1 MTSLP
6 AHPSD
11 LTPVW
16 LSSALGTEV
25 TGVEVLHHSFATNQ
39 RARIG
44 LTYATPGAGPASL
57 FVKLAPLDEAHRSM
71 VGATGMGLRE
81 VQFYADVAA
90 TSGLPV
96 PGCSFAAADEDR
108 FVLLLE
114 DLAAR
119 GCAFS
124 DGDWGVDADA
134 AAVALEDLARFHGR
148 FHRDAERD
156 AVAPWLRPAPDQAA
170 VRRPGS
176 AGTAGL
182 MRTVLDENADALPP
196 DYIAI
201 GELYVEHHE
210 RCNELWHGGPQTLI
224 HGDLHIGNV
233 YLDARRVGFID
244 WGLCRVSTPL
254 RDVSYFLTM
263 SVAIE
268 DRRAHGEDLLRG
280 YLDALHAAGGPDIG
294 FADAWAQH
302 RVQAAYTVIA
312 TFLAYTPSYRGG
324 DGVPLGADL
333 ITRANAA
340 LTDLDVVDAL
350 RATL

>member
-1 MTSLP
+1 MTSIP
-6 AHPSD
+6 AHPND
-11 LTPVW
+11 LTPAW
-16 LSSALGTEV
+16 LSDALGTEV

-57 FVKLAPLDEAHRSM
+57 FVKLAPLDEAHRAM

-90 TSGLPV
+90 RSGLPV
-96 PGCSFAAADEDR
+96 PGCSYAAADDNR

-119 GCAFS
+119 DCAFS
-124 DGDWGVDADA
+124 DGDWGVSADA

-148 FHRDAERD
+148 FHREAERN
-156 AVAPWLRPAPDQAA
+156 AVAPWLRA
-170 VRRPGS
+170 VGRRPGS

-182 MRTVLDENADALPP
+182 MRTVLDQNADALPP
-196 DYIAI
+196 SYIAI
-201 GELYVEHHE
+201 GELYVDHHE

-233 YLDARRVGFID
+233 YLDAGRVGFID
-244 WGLCRVSTPL
+244 WGLCRASTPL
-254 RDVSYFLTM
+254 RDISYFLTM

-268 DRRAHGEDLLRG
+268 DRRAHGETLLRD
-280 YLDALHAAGGPDIG
+280 YLDALRVAGGPDIG
-294 FADAWAQH
+294 FADAWDQH

-333 ITRANAA
+333 IARANAA

-350 RATL
+350 RGAL

>member
-1 MTSLP
+1 MPALP
-6 AHPSD
+6 ADPSD
-11 LTPVW
+11 LTPAW
-16 LSSALGTEV
+16 LSEALGTEV

-39 RARIG
+39 RAHIG
-44 LTYATPGAGPASL
+44 LAYATRGAGPASL
-57 FVKLAPLDEAHRSM
+57 FAKLAPLDEAHRAM

-96 PGCSFAAADEDR
+96 PGCSYAAADDDR

-119 GCAFS
+119 NCAFS
-124 DGDWGVDADA
+124 DGDWGVSADA

-148 FHRDAERD
+148 FHREAERD
-156 AVAPWLRPAPDQAA
+156 AVAPWSHRGTAAP
-170 VRRPGS
+170 RSGS

-182 MRTVLDENADALPP
+182 MRTVLDQNADALPP
-196 DYIAI
+196 AYIAI
-201 GELYVEHHE
+201 GELYVDHHE
-210 RCNELWHGGPQTLI
+210 RCNELWHGGPQTLV

-233 YLDARRVGFID
+233 YLDAGRVGFID
-244 WGLCRVSTPL
+244 WGLCRASTPL

-268 DRRAHGEDLLRG
+268 DRRAHGEALLRD
-280 YLDALHAAGGPDIG
+280 YLDTLRASGGPDLG
-294 FADAWAQH
+294 FADAWEQH

-333 ITRANAA
+333 IARANAA

-350 RATL
+350 RAAL

>member
-1 MTSLP
+1 MHPLP
-6 AHPSD
+6 AHPND
-11 LTPVW
+11 LTPAW
-16 LSSALGTEV
+16 LSDALRTEV

-39 RARIG
+39 RARIA
-44 LTYATPGAGPASL
+44 LTYATPGQGPASL
-57 FVKLAPLDEAHRSM
+57 FVKLAPLDEAHRAM

-81 VQFYADVAA
+81 VQFYVDVAA

-96 PGCSFAAADEDR
+96 PGCSFAAADDDR

-124 DGDWGVDADA
+124 DGDWGVGADA

-148 FHRDAERD
+148 FHRETERD
-156 AVAPWLRPAPDQAA
+156 AVAPWLRA
-170 VRRPGS
+170 VGRRPGS

-182 MRTVLDENADALPP
+182 MRTVLDQNADALPP
-196 DYIAI
+196 AYIAI

-233 YLDARRVGFID
+233 YLDTGRVGFID
-244 WGLCRVSTPL
+244 WGLCRASTPL

-268 DRRAHGEDLLRG
+268 DRRAHGETLLRD
-280 YLDALHAAGGPDIG
+280 YLDALRVAGGPQIP

-340 LTDLDVVDAL
+340 LTDLDVVAAL
-350 RATL
+350 RSAL